1 MDGQDNQG
9 GYSTLFYIMLAVG
22 VIGLLGLVLVLLGA
36 AR

>member
-1 MDGQDNQG
+1 MDKQD
-9 GYSTLFYIMLAVG
+9 GYSSLFYIMLVVG